1 MSRSQLGQDLEVVR
15 FYNNKQNGFFVEVG
29 ASDGL
34 EISNTYLLESQYNWK
49 GVCFEPIPS
58 RFKRLLKN
66 RVNSTCY
73 NEAAYSQ
80 SGLTL
85 TFDISHV
92 SDLLS
97 GISGHID
104 AHKPKV
110 DSSKTSIQVQTI
122 SLLDA
127 LDRANA
133 PSFIEYISLD
143 TEGSEFE
150 ILSTFD
156 FEKYTFGL
164 IDVEHNFIEP
174 RRTDIRNLL
183 LSKGY
188 VYKGENQWDDMYKH
202 SSVVV
207 VGVAA

>member
-97 GISGHID
+97 GISSHID

-207 VGVAA
+207 GVAA

>member
-58 RFKRLLKN
+58 RFERLVKN